1 MDKKELIEII
11 NAVIESKGLEQVK
24 DVQGKL
30 RSDNLDK
37 LAPALSAM
45 QGKYKTV
52 LPTRKN
58 PRFNSDY
65 AELDSILGSVRKLMP
80 EFGFSL
86 IQCEET
92 YDGIRYLRTT
102 LLHNS
107 GQYIAAFIEIV
118 PDNINKNVVQAY
130 GSALSYHKRYSAQ
143 SLLGITVSKDPYDND
158 GEPMEEQ
165 GKAQAQTQAKTQGK
179 AQTQKKEILLSEREV
194 DFINNRVRGHE
205 DIKNEL
211 LKTLRKPSIDKCLKS
226 MFDVMVEFIDN
237 SIKVK
242 KNNRLN

>member
-1 MDKKELIEII
+1 MDKRELIEII
-11 NAVIESKGLEQVK
+11 NAVIDSKGLGQVK

-30 RSDNLDK
+30 QSDDLDK

-86 IQCEET
+86 MQREET

-107 GQYIAAFIEIV
+107 GQYISAFIEVV
-118 PDNINKNVVQAY
+118 PDNINKNLVQAY

-165 GKAQAQTQAKTQGK
+165 NKIKTQEK
-179 AQTQKKEILLSEREV
+179 TQDRSKPQKNDTLLSDGEV
-194 DFINNRVRGHE
+194 TFIKNRLKGHE
-205 DIKNEL
+205 DIKKQL
-211 LKTLRKPSIDKCLKS
+211 LNDLRKPTIDMCLKS
-226 MFDVMVEFIDN
+226 MFDVIVEYIDN
-237 SIKVK
+237 SLKLK
-242 KNNRLN
+242 QKNNRLT

>member
-1 MDKKELIEII
+1 MDKRELIEII
-11 NAVIESKGLEQVK
+11 NAVIDSKGLGQVK

-30 RSDNLDK
+30 QSDDLDK

-86 IQCEET
+86 MQREET

-107 GQYIAAFIEIV
+107 GQYISAFIEVV
-118 PDNINKNVVQAY
+118 PDNINKNSVQAY

-165 GKAQAQTQAKTQGK
+165 NKIKTQEK
-179 AQTQKKEILLSEREV
+179 TQDRSKPQKNDTLLSDGEV
-194 DFINNRVRGHE
+194 TFIKNRLKGHE
-205 DIKNEL
+205 DIKKQL
-211 LKTLRKPSIDKCLKS
+211 LNDLRKPTIDMCLKS
-226 MFDVMVEFIDN
+226 MFDVIVEYIDN
-237 SIKVK
+237 SLKLK
-242 KNNRLN
+242 QKNNRLT